1 MSRACRTRS
10 STRTRSSPASWAFKQ
25 IRKQLGVRAFGI
37 NQVELAPET
46 EGREHDHTDSGQ
58 EEVYLVLRGGGVLRV
73 DGDEVELRPGRYVFV
88 AAGSRRRPV
97 AGPDGLSFVAVGARP
112 QDGWEPDF

>member
-1 MSRACRTRS
+1 VPCAVVDADEVEPGFMG
-10 STRTRSSPASWAFKQ
+10 AFKQ
-25 IRKQLGVRAFGI
+25 IRKQLGLRAFGI

-73 DGDEVELRPGRYVFV
+73 DGDEAEPRPGRYVFV
-88 AAGSRRRPV
+88 AAGSPRRPV
-97 AGPDGLSFVAVGARP
+97 AGPDGLSFVAVGAGRRTAGNP
-112 QDGWEPDF
+112 PS